1 MTPREAIQ
9 DLMVEYGMLLDEDR
23 LEDWLELFA
32 ETCSYTVISR
42 ENVEQNLPQV
52 LMLCDNKHMLRD
64 RVSAY
69 RQVNEYNFHSDCHI
83 IGGLRLQGPNVH
95 DLWRVEASYSLFQ
108 TDVEGVSR
116 LFSVGRYDNVV
127 LFEGDRPRLQTVRV
141 IVDTAAIPTLLATP
155 I

>member
-52 LMLCDNKHMLRD
+52 LMLCDNKDMLRD
-64 RVSAY
+64 RISAY
-69 RQVNEYNFHSDCHI
+69 REVNEYNFHSDCHI
-83 IGGLRLQGPNVH
+83 IGGLRFQGPNMH
-95 DLWRVEASYSLFQ
+95 DLWRIEASYSLFQ

-116 LFSVGRYDNVV
+116 LFSVGRYDNIV
-127 LFEGDRPRLQTVRV
+127 LFEGGRPRLQAVRV